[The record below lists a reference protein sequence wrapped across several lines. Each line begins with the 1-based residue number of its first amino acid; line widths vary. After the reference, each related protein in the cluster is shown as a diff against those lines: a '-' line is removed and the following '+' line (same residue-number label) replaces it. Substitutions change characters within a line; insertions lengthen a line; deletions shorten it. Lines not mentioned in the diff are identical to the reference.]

1 MLAVMLPK
9 HAKVGVPKIAER
21 SQFRREPTSAGAGR
35 TNHTTSNS
43 KFGALQF
50 SFLLD
55 NSTLL
60 PLKTHHEKRPL
71 WVSEDGRIYVETFS
85 PWYEA
90 AQEFLIAIA
99 EPSSRPALIHE
110 YQLTPYS
117 LYAGT
122 SIGLETDVILKVLER
137 LSNNIEDYPFIFYI

>member
-1 MLAVMLPK
+1 MLPK
-9 HAKVGVPKIAER
+9 HAKIGVPKIAER
-21 SQFRREPTSAGAGR
+21 TQFRREPPTGSR
-35 TNHTTSNS
+35 RSNENATLY
-43 KFGALQF
+43 FTFQ
-50 SFLLD
+50 LD
-55 NSTLL
+55 NSLV
-60 PLKTHHEKRPL
+60 PLKEHHEKRPL

-110 YQLTPYS
+110 YQLTPYA

-122 SIGLETDVILKVLER
+122 SIGLETDVILRVLER
-137 LSNNIEDYPFIFYI
+137 LSMAKIHFGSFI